1 MNQKK
6 SIPKWQAN
14 ILQTWTWRCTF
25 YVQWIKDYITW
36 KSNAVLIFNGL
47 CTASCV
53 CCPGQAVQPLH
64 NKVTFTILRPIGQCW
79 PLHGIQKNP
88 RILHH
93 LPTGDNPRVLWI
105 QVTRYAKGDQRVACQ
120 LQWLCIQ
127 GHECTGVERSCRKL
141 FTLDL
146 FESIAAVL
154 WFFSM
159 ICNLSLFGSS

>member
-1 MNQKK
+1 MTSKYSPSLNLKTHDLCPMNQRLLYLNK
-6 SIPKWQAN
+6 QH
-14 ILQTWTWRCTF
+14 
-25 YVQWIKDYITW
+25 
-36 KSNAVLIFNGL
+36 
-47 CTASCV
+47 CV
-53 CCPGQAVQPLH
+53 YFELSVYGFTYLLKCCSGQAVQPLH
-64 NKVTFTILRPIGQCW
+64 NKVTFMILCPIGQCW
-79 PLHGIQKNP
+79 PLYGIQKNP
-88 RILHH
+88 CIFHR
-93 LPTGDNPRVLWI
+93 LPMGDKPRFLWI
-105 QVTRYAKGDQRVACQ
+105 QVTQYARGDQRGARQ